1 MKHVTAL
8 TIALL
13 LPASAWAG
21 QSEAD
26 ACANSLTPSARQ
38 IYSAAAPHVTPDSS
52 LRDVVRQHARN
63 LVQSG
68 VLSRGDAR
76 ASAKAAGLCLQKLQS

>member
-8 TIALL
+8 VLIL

-26 ACANSLTPSARQ
+26 ACAEALAPPAQQ
-38 IYSAAAPHVTPDSS
+38 IYAAAAPSVTPASN
-52 LRDVVRQHARN
+52 LRNVVRQQARD

-68 VLSRGDAR
+68 EMTRDVAR
-76 ASAKAAGLCLQKLQS
+76 ANARAAGLCLRKLQS

>member
-8 TIALL
+8 AVALL

-26 ACANSLTPSARQ
+26 ACANSLNTSARQ
-38 IYSAAAPHVTPDSS
+38 IYSAAAPHVTPGSN
-52 LRDVVRQHARN
+52 LRDVVRQHTRN

-68 VLSRGDAR
+68 VLSRSEAR
-76 ASAKAAGLCLQKLQS
+76 ANAKAAGLCLQKLQS

>member
-8 TIALL
+8 VLIL

-26 ACANSLTPSARQ
+26 ACAEELAPPAQQIYTAAAPDVTPSAN
-38 IYSAAAPHVTPDSS
+38 
-52 LRDVVRQHARN
+52 LRDVVRQHTRS

-68 VLSRGDAR
+68 EMTRGEAR
-76 ASAKAAGLCLQKLQS
+76 ANVRAAGLCLRMLQS

>member
-8 TIALL
+8 ALIL

-26 ACANSLTPSARQ
+26 ACAEKLAPPAQQ
-38 IYSAAAPHVTPDSS
+38 IYTAAAPHVTPGSN
-52 LRDVVRQHARN
+52 LRDVIREQARG
-63 LVQSG
+63 LVVAG
-68 VLSRGDAR
+68 EMTRGEAR
-76 ASAKAAGLCLQKLQS
+76 ANARAAGLCLQKLQS